1 MYDIDIQQEN
11 PLRSR
16 KSIRCIDIVFRDR
29 YGSQVSK
36 NRQLQIR
43 ISVEDKARIQE
54 RAATA
59 GMDVSNWVL
68 NQVLP
73 PVEREFQ
80 VLCREFVRR
89 PHARPYVFA
98 ELHDL
103 LARLNGKEFEQ
114 AVHHEPE
121 VSLPSF
127 EAGYLAA
134 TIEHT
139 AAVKGVVPPRWTRDV
154 PALERPWFA
163 SSLKSLRLYLLTN
176 SPPPFRRRNLFVDNS
191 VGQRV

>member
-1 MYDIDIQQEN
+1 MF
-11 PLRSR
+11 S
-16 KSIRCIDIVFRDR
+16 
-29 YGSQVSK
+29 VSK

-43 ISVEDKARIQE
+43 ISAEDKARIQE
-54 RAATA
+54 RAANA

-68 NQVLP
+68 NLVLP

-80 VLCREFVRR
+80 ALCMELVTRSNQRS
-89 PHARPYVFA
+89 YIFA

-103 LARLNGKEFEQ
+103 LGGLNGEEFKR
-114 AVHHEPE
+114 AVEHSPE
-121 VSLPSF
+121 TRLPAF

-134 TIEHT
+134 MIEH
-139 AAVKGVVPPRWTRDV
+139 AAMSKRVLPPGWTRAV

-163 SSLKSLRLYLLTN
+163 SSLKSLRLHLLTN
-176 SPPPFRRRNLFVDNS
+176 SPAPFRRRNLFVDSS